1 VAGRYDGGIS
11 DDDGMGGILIDYCF
25 SVGPSLT
32 AAVSGEV
39 YERKYREDPIRE
51 IRLDLYHYVH

>member
-1 VAGRYDGGIS
+1 VAGRDDGGIS

-25 SVGPSLT
+25 SVEPSLT

-39 YERKYREDPIRE
+39 YERK
-51 IRLDLYHYVH
+51 